1 MAFIRERTEELDQG
15 SAAFARF
22 ETELLERMFAVCRV
36 TLRDY
41 VEARDDR
48 NGPTRQDGQV
58 FYRSAPTRKTINTL
72 RSRSPARGT
81 APIWDLHPLYR
92 LMTA

>member
-1 MAFIRERTEELDQG
+1 MAFIRERTEEFDQG

-48 NGPTRQDGQV
+48 NGPTRQDGSIGLHRRERPSTHCGHV
-58 FYRSAPTRKTINTL
+58 LPLAAPHLFGIFILCT
-72 RSRSPARGT
+72 G
-81 APIWDLHPLYR
+81 
-92 LMTA
+92 